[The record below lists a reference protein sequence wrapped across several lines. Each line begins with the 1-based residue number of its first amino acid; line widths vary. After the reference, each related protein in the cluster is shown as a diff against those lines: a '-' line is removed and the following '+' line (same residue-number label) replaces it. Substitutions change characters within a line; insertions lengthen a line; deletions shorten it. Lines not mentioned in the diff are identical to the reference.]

1 MLKLLV
7 RLTLLTCLTT
17 QGALAQSAAVPDAET
32 VKTEVEQLALQ
43 ATEIDS
49 NILRIADNIQV
60 LDSNIDRATG
70 DRLILLR
77 LEQQKKTLEILDE
90 LFTLTENLKKQ
101 NGLGADTT
109 NLRDQVVTYLYRVI
123 TSLDQYLDSEDN
135 KLEQKRSQAK
145 DLTGIDRVEFEQ
157 GMAANVVWVQQLLR
171 AKMRAVQEM
180 NALGLSTENHL
191 GNLISR
197 LESLGSSPDYS

>member
-109 NLRDQVVTYLYRVI
+109 NLRDQVVTYLYRVSN
-123 TSLDQYLDSEDN
+123 SLDQYLDSEDN

-145 DLTGIDRVEFEQ
+145 DLTGIDLVEFEQ
-157 GMAANVVWVQQLLR
+157 EMAANVVWVQQLLR

-191 GNLISR
+191 ENLISR

>member
-90 LFTLTENLKKQ
+90 LFTLTENMKKQ

-109 NLRDQVVTYLYRVI
+109 NLRDQVVTYLYRVSN
-123 TSLDQYLDSEDN
+123 SLDQYLDSEDN

-145 DLTGIDRVEFEQ
+145 DLTGIDLVEFEQ
-157 GMAANVVWVQQLLR
+157 EMAANVVWVQQLLR

>member
-109 NLRDQVVTYLYRVI
+109 NLRDQVVTYLYRVSN
-123 TSLDQYLDSEDN
+123 SLDQYLDSEDN

-145 DLTGIDRVEFEQ
+145 DLTGIDLVEFEQ
-157 GMAANVVWVQQLLR
+157 EMVANVVWVQQLLR

-191 GNLISR
+191 ENLISR